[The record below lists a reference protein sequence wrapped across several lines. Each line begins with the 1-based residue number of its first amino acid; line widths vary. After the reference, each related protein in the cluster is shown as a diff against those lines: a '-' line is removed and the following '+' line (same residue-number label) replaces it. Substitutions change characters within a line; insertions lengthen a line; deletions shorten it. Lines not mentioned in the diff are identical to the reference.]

1 MQLRINGEQVELPD
15 SIQTVQDALNHFEL
29 KNKVVIVELNQDIL
43 EKNAHET
50 TKISDGDQIE
60 IVHFVGGG

>member
-1 MQLRINGEQVELPD
+1 MLLRINGEQVELPD

-43 EKNAHET
+43 EKNTHET
-50 TKISDGDQIE
+50 TKISDGDQLE